1 MSTTRWGTR
10 FEQAGNRIFRPCA
23 THPNL
28 ENSVSAVRPRL
39 CFPVLPAPV
48 CWFRREGLRVGWM
61 LMFAEAFF
69 IIFNHVILTPAIK
82 RKLAPEKRRS
92 KLLPSNKGAFHR
104 G

>member
-1 MSTTRWGTR
+1 
-10 FEQAGNRIFRPCA
+10 
-23 THPNL
+23 
-28 ENSVSAVRPRL
+28 
-39 CFPVLPAPV
+39 
-48 CWFRREGLRVGWM
+48 M

>member
-1 MSTTRWGTR
+1 VGHPLRASWQPHFQTLCDAPQSREFR
-10 FEQAGNRIFRPCA
+10 FGRPPA
-23 THPNL
+23 AL
-28 ENSVSAVRPRL
+28 
-39 CFPVLPAPV
+39 FPCIARTGLLVPK
-48 CWFRREGLRVGWM
+48 EGIRVGWM

-92 KLLPSNKGAFHR
+92 KLPPSNKRAFHR